1 MTAAPA
7 WEKLALTVLRKA
19 DPPGE
24 LGVKALRKK
33 VVKRAAKK
41 QASADLAQLREAFD
55 AALPTLRGVSVRGD
69 VARIAEA
76 AEAAGG
82 AAAAREKRPA
92 PDADARA
99 AKPPKKAKK
108 AATGAAAGELDAAGA
123 AAWRDAHQVRISE
136 EAFAPIASWESAAR
150 ALPASLVEQCV
161 GAGFAAPSP
170 VQAAGWPVLVAG
182 RDLVAV
188 AETGSGKTLGF
199 ALPALARI
207 GAERGAGGGAKPR
220 KGAAPAPDMLVLSP
234 TRELAQQSAA
244 VIERFGASVGVKCV
258 CLYGGVPK
266 HEQRRALGDA
276 ACRVVVATP
285 GRLVD
290 LVERDGALA
299 LGSVRWLVLDE
310 ADRML
315 DMGFVDEVR
324 RLAGACA
331 SARQTCMFTATW
343 PVEVSKI
350 ASELMLDAAGAVRVA
365 IGGAGGAALGL
376 GGDDGRAVGDEPV
389 ANKRVTQEVE
399 VIGERERD
407 ARLLKLLQR
416 YHSSRKNRVIV
427 FGLYK
432 KECARLELQLQ
443 RAGWTCV
450 AIHGDKAQAAR
461 DSAFGEFKSG
471 AVPLLIATDVAA
483 RGLDIPN
490 VEVVINFS
498 FPLTIE
504 DYVHRI
510 GRTGRAGT
518 SGISHTFFHDGDKAH
533 AGSLQNVLRE
543 ANQPIP
549 DALMKYGSTVK
560 KKEHKLYGAFGPK
573 GGAEMKKA
581 TKITFD

>member
-1 MTAAPA
+1 MPG
-7 WEKLALTVLRKA
+7 WEKLAITVLRKA

-41 QASADLAQLREAFD
+41 QASADLTALRVAFD
-55 AALPTLRGVSVRGD
+55 TALPTLRGVSVRGD
-69 VARIAEA
+69 VARIADE
-76 AEAAGG
+76 
-82 AAAAREKRPA
+82 AAAAGAAPEKRARPTRT
-92 PDADARA
+92 RA
-99 AKPPKKAKK
+99 AKPSKKAKK
-108 AATGAAAGELDAAGA
+108 AAAAAAAAPPSSPAASPRRATSTRRARRRGARNTRCASRRRLRADRDWDGAA
-123 AAWRDAHQVRISE
+123 RV
-136 EAFAPIASWESAAR
+136 
-150 ALPASLVEQCV
+150 LPASLIDQCV
-161 GAGFAAPSP
+161 GAGFVAPSP

-207 GAERGAGGGAKPR
+207 GAEREKGGGATTKPA
-220 KGAAPAPDMLVLSP
+220 KSAKTPSPDMLVLSP

-244 VIERFGASVGVKCV
+244 VIERFGAAVGVKCV

-266 HEQRRALGDA
+266 HEQRRALGDG
-276 ACRVVVATP
+276 ACRVVIATP

-299 LGSVRWLVLDE
+299 LSGVRWLVLDE

-331 SARQTCMFTATW
+331 QQRQTAMFTATW

-350 ASELMLDAAGAVRVA
+350 ASELMLDAAGVVRVA
-365 IGGAGGAALGL
+365 IGGAGGVALGL
-376 GGDDGRAVGDEPV
+376 GGDDGRAMGDEPV

-432 KECARLELQLQ
+432 KECARLEVQLQ
-443 RAGWTCV
+443 RAGWKCV

-471 AVPLLIATDVAA
+471 SVPLLIATT
-483 RGLDIPN
+483 LP
-490 VEVVINFS
+490 
-498 FPLTIE
+498 
-504 DYVHRI
+504 
-510 GRTGRAGT
+510 RAGST
-518 SGISHTFFHDGDKAH
+518 SPTSR
-533 AGSLQNVLRE
+533 S
-543 ANQPIP
+543 
-549 DALMKYGSTVK
+549 
-560 KKEHKLYGAFGPK
+560 
-573 GGAEMKKA
+573 
-581 TKITFD
+581 